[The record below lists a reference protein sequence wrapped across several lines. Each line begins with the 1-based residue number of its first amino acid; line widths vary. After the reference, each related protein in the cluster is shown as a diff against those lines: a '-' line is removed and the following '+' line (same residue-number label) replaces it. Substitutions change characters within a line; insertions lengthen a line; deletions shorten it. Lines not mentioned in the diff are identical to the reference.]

1 MPVQSRTA
9 GKRRPPATELW
20 ERWATGRRHG
30 VIYRQKMGAIKRQNL
45 HMFTKTPAS
54 RQDIFA
60 QFIAICSS
68 AKTCEIGENLHF
80 VSDPL

>member
-1 MPVQSRTA
+1 MA
-9 GKRRPPATELW
+9 GRFAGVSDLEWRLFEDVFPPAPTK
-20 ERWATGRRHG
+20 RGRGMPH
-30 VIYRQKMGAIKRQNL
+30 
-45 HMFTKTPAS
+45 TPF
-54 RQDIFA
+54 RKVLNTLLYVLIA